1 MGYEI
6 YLEVFKL
13 AITCVIAKSN
23 QIKPRE
29 IFSCPVVI
37 CTV

>member
-13 AITCVIAKSN
+13 AITCVIAKRK
-23 QIKPRE
+23 QIKPHK
-29 IFSCPVVI
+29 FFPAL
-37 CTV
+37 